1 MLPFLIRGEKK
12 LQPSRLRLPKILAN
26 PPFSL
31 FKRNLRSPPK
41 SSAPPSTP
49 LRYTIGSRFVSSDI
63 SCIRNKT
70 FKSFVRVK
78 TLTSQKSFRKVWLQF
93 NGNFCIIHRFR
104 VITYGN
110 KIQNTLCNN
119 PGKLNRKKGRD
130 RLVNTASATAKTC

>member
-12 LQPSRLRLPKILAN
+12 LQPSRLRLSKILAN

-31 FKRNLRSPPK
+31 FKKNLRSPQK
-41 SSAPPSTP
+41 SSAPPPSTP

-63 SCIRNKT
+63 SCIKNKT

-78 TLTSQKSFRKVWLQF
+78 TLTSHKSFRKMWLQF
-93 NGNFCIIHRFR
+93 NGNFCIIHCFR
-104 VITYGN
+104 VIAYGN

-130 RLVNTASATAKTC
+130 TISQYG

>member
-1 MLPFLIRGEKK
+1 MRKKIATLPPSSAKNFGKSPLFPFQKK
-12 LQPSRLRLPKILAN
+12 FEIPPKI
-26 PPFSL
+26 FC
-31 FKRNLRSPPK
+31 
-41 SSAPPSTP
+41 PPSTP

-63 SCIRNKT
+63 SCITNKT

-78 TLTSQKSFRKVWLQF
+78 TLTSHKSFRKMWLQF
-93 NGNFCIIHRFR
+93 NGNFCIIHCFR

-130 RLVNTASATAKTC
+130 TISQYG